1 LPLTQGTQARCLA
14 RMLAQAIDDAPW
26 DARIAQL
33 GQAVDLEASAR
44 ACGALRRR
52 RQVRSAAGLLRL
64 CLAYVLGRL
73 SLRTLS
79 AWATAQG
86 WAAMSDVA
94 VLNRLRA
101 SADWLGTIAAAV
113 LAERYPEAVTDAG
126 PHRLMAVDATTVVP
140 PGDKRD
146 YWLVHT
152 VFDLTDLR
160 FRVVEVT
167 GRGEPERLARGG
179 PRPGEVRIADR
190 GHARAD
196 DLAEVVAGGADF
208 LVRAAAN
215 YPRLLDRTGRP
226 LDRLAS
232 CRQATWGSPADQPVR
247 VTKGKGGTGVA
258 ARLVVVPL
266 EPEAAARARERA
278 RRNAR
283 AWGYRASE
291 AALEM
296 AGYLMLLTSLPVE
309 TWPPSRVLA
318 SYRLRWQVE
327 LAFKRLKSLVGL
339 EELRAKD
346 ASLAKAWINT
356 ALLAALLTDAAAG
369 LIPAAAEPG
378 EEDDAED
385 PAACAKGPAFSP

>member
-1 LPLTQGTQARCLA
+1 
-14 RMLAQAIDDAPW
+14 MLAHAVDDAPW
-26 DARIAQL
+26 EARIAQL
-33 GQAVDLEASAR
+33 GQVVDLEGSAR

-94 VLNRLRA
+94 ILNRLRA
-101 SADWLGTIAAAV
+101 SADWLGSIAGAL
-113 LAERYPEAVTDAG
+113 LAERYPEAVAG
-126 PHRLMAVDATTVVP
+126 TGEQRLVVVDATTVVP

-152 VFDLTDLR
+152 VFDLTELC

-167 GRGEPERLARGG
+167 GRSEPERLARGG
-179 PRPGEVRIADR
+179 VRPGEVRIADR

-196 DLAEVVAGGADF
+196 DLAEVVAGGANF
-208 LVRAAAN
+208 LVRAAST
-215 YPRLLDRTGRP
+215 YPRLVDQTGHP
-226 LDRLAS
+226 LDRLAL
-232 CRQATWGSPADQPVR
+232 CRQATRERPIDQPVA
-247 VTKGKGGTGVA
+247 VSKGKSGTGVA
-258 ARLVVVPL
+258 ARLVIIPL
-266 EPEAAARARERA
+266 APEAAERARERA

-283 AWGYRASE
+283 HWGYRAS
-291 AALEM
+291 AAAIEM
-296 AGYLMLLTSLPVE
+296 AGYLMLLTSLPVA
-309 TWPPSRVLA
+309 TWPALCVLS

-327 LAFKRLKSLVGL
+327 LAFKRMKSLVGL

-356 ALLAALLTDAAAG
+356 ALLAALLIDADADRTSAT
-369 LIPAAAEPG
+369 AEPS
-378 EEDDAED
+378 EEDEDD
-385 PAACAKGPAFSP
+385 PAAFAKGPAFSP

>member
-1 LPLTQGTQARCLA
+1 MLTQVMGDGT
-14 RMLAQAIDDAPW
+14 W
-26 DARIAQL
+26 EARIARL
-33 GQAVDLEASAR
+33 GRVVDLEASAR
-44 ACGALRRR
+44 SCGALRRR
-52 RQVRSAAGLLRL
+52 RQVRSAAELLRL
-64 CLAYVLGRL
+64 SLAYVLGRL
-73 SLRTLS
+73 SLRALS

-140 PGDKRD
+140 PGAKRD
-146 YWLVHT
+146 YRLVHT
-152 VFDLTDLR
+152 VFDLADLR

-226 LDRLAS
+226 LDRLAL
-232 CRQATWGSPADQPVR
+232 CRRATRGRPADQPVM
-247 VTKGKGGTGVA
+247 VTEGKGGTGVA

-291 AALEM
+291 AAIEM
-296 AGYLMLLTSLPVE
+296 AGYLMLLTSSPVE
-309 TWPPSRVLA
+309 PWPPSRVLA

-339 EELRAKD
+339 AELRAKD
-346 ASLAKAWINT
+346 AGLAKAWINT
-356 ALLAALLTDAAAG
+356 ALLAALLADADADLAA
-369 LIPAAAEPG
+369 AAAEPG
-378 EEDDAED
+378 GADEAED
-385 PAACAKGPAFSP
+385 PAACAQGPAFPP